1 MSGQGLDGHIIFHHA
16 LNLAASLGTRGLLEG
31 SWRGFGGSWRGLEG
45 SLRAQTII
53 CPPKVWAPRWA
64 CPQKQHTQEASNIGF
79 VFLASMTKHL
89 RTFLRTLEASL
100 EAL

>member
-31 SWRGFGGSWRGLEG
+31 SWRGFEGILEGSWRGLEG

-53 CPPKVWAPRWA
+53 CPPRVWADT
-64 CPQKQHTQEASNIGF
+64 HTHTHTHIYGRTPHHDHHFRPFGA
-79 VFLASMTKHL
+79 LALPGSD
-89 RTFLRTLEASL
+89 
-100 EAL
+100 